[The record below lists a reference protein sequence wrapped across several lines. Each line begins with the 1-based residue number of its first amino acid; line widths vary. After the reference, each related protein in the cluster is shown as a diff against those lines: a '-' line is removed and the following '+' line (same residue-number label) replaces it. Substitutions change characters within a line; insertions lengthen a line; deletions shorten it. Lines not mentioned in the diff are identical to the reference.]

1 MKPKWLV
8 GCWHVTYYI
17 YRSLDYLSIM
27 LRYSGLF
34 GLCNS
39 PVQGQVITAALVAM
53 QNREAVA
60 GYGLTCYFFIVA
72 KSEFALNS
80 LFKLSPN
87 MGSTNAP
94 LPPRNSTREL
104 KMHGCLIEVTRFSD
118 GQSATF
124 WLGGYLNNET
134 RINTDGTLDPNML
147 SYDDFEQDLM
157 DHLGFDAYEENLRW
171 DYKSPFPP
179 RASPDGY
186 G

>member
-1 MKPKWLV
+1 
-8 GCWHVTYYI
+8 
-17 YRSLDYLSIM
+17 
-27 LRYSGLF
+27 
-34 GLCNS
+34 
-39 PVQGQVITAALVAM
+39 M

-60 GYGLTCYFFIVA
+60 GYGLTCYFFIVV

-104 KMHGCLIEVTRFSD
+104 KIHDCLIEVTRFSD

-124 WLGGYLNNET
+124 WLGGYLNKET
-134 RINTDGTLDPNML
+134 PINTDGTLNPNML

-186 G
+186 PAFLVRSYNTWVAALLAMQHASSAQVNSGAQSTSTASSPIMTVYFDIV

>member
-1 MKPKWLV
+1 
-8 GCWHVTYYI
+8 
-17 YRSLDYLSIM
+17 
-27 LRYSGLF
+27 
-34 GLCNS
+34 
-39 PVQGQVITAALVAM
+39 
-53 QNREAVA
+53 
-60 GYGLTCYFFIVA
+60 
-72 KSEFALNS
+72 
-80 LFKLSPN
+80 

-104 KMHGCLIEVTRFSD
+104 KMHDCLIEVTRFSD
-118 GQSATF
+118 GQSATLWLGGYLGQSATL

-179 RASPDGY
+179 RASPGGHPAFLVRSYNTWVAALLAMQHASSAQVNSGVQSTSTASSPIMTVYFDIV
-186 G
+186 